1 MAEAGIRALRDQLSQ
16 YLDRVR
22 AGEELIVTDRGKA
35 IARIVPIASPR
46 PFDRLVREGL
56 IELAPAT
63 TRRRPDRRVKARGA
77 VSDLVSA
84 QRR

>member
-1 MAEAGIRALRDQLSQ
+1 MAATGIRALRDHLSH

-22 AGEELIVTDRGKA
+22 AGEELTITDRGTA
-35 IARIVPIASPR
+35 IARIVPVSQPR

-56 IELAPAT
+56 IDLAPTPA
-63 TRRRPDRRVKARGA
+63 RRRPAERQRTHEP
-77 VSDLVSA
+77 VSDLVSS